1 MQPTVA
7 WIFFLHHTWF
17 YYTLIS
23 VTKSGSSSDPF
34 VGPTLVLNK
43 QQIIKSNS
51 GSTRRLNVSQNVF
64 LFGGELSADTE
75 NLVLIYQ
82 RAATKFVK
90 IFPVLASISQEASQQ
105 IDSGY
110 KLYVRGNT
118 PKSRSSQIIVT
129 CQRCAPRFTI
139 VLSET
144 LGVSLL
150 PLSGLGFQ
158 ILHSSKVCEGT
169 PLKVGKV
176 FQNMKYKIR
185 RYVKA
190 RCRPARYFEML
201 NPKFIASF
209 HSSADLTLMSKW
221 EVLSNLPPKTALSS
235 QLLFHQ
241 LAQFASSFAAIFQFS
256 ARSADSA
263 SRYFPIMLFSLPTW
277 CHPSTFH
284 FENRFWTK
292 LVMQR

>member
-7 WIFFLHHTWF
+7 WIFFLHHTCF

-82 RAATKFVK
+82 WAATKFVK

-105 IDSGY
+105 IDSRGY
-110 KLYVRGNT
+110 KLYVGGTHLNQGPHKSSSHARGVL
-118 PKSRSSQIIVT
+118 PVSPLCWAKHWAFLCSPCRVSAFKFFI
-129 CQRCAPRFTI
+129 RPRY
-139 VLSET
+139 VKARHWRLAK
-144 LGVSLL
+144 L
-150 PLSGLGFQ
+150 
-158 ILHSSKVCEGT
+158 
-169 PLKVGKV
+169 

-185 RYVKA
+185 RYVQA

-221 EVLSNLPPKTALSS
+221 EVLSNLPPKSCPGRPTLVSPVGTVCL
-235 QLLFHQ
+235 QLC
-241 LAQFASSFAAIFQFS
+241 S
-256 ARSADSA
+256 
-263 SRYFPIMLFSLPTW
+263 YFPVFCSQRWLCIQIFPDNVIFIAHLMPSL
-277 CHPSTFH
+277 HLS
-284 FENRFWTK
+284 FWK
-292 LVMQR
+292 QILN